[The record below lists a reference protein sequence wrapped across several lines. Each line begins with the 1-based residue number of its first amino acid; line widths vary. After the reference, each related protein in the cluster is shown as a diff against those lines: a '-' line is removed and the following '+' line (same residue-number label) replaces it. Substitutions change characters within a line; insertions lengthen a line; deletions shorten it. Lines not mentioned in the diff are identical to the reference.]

1 MNRRAIFFLVMM
13 LAVVGNASEYPAWV
27 INFKASPVVLKHLK
41 PGPGFTVENKSG
53 RPISNFRFGCVKDGS
68 PVKFAFTPENIA
80 LESTGPGSKKTF
92 KGWTPVQLA
101 CSRRTTQIGVIEVLF
116 SDGSS
121 WSAPISFQKL
131 FGKDALPAIP

>member
-1 MNRRAIFFLVMM
+1 MKRRAIFFLVLM
-13 LAVVGNASEYPAWV
+13 LAVVGNAAEYPAWV

-53 RPISNFRFGCVKDGS
+53 KPISNFRFGCVKGGS
-68 PVKFAFTPENIA
+68 QVEFAFTPENIA
-80 LESTGPGSKKTF
+80 FESTGPGSKKTF
-92 KGWTPVQLA
+92 KGWTPVQLV
-101 CSRRTTQIGVIEVLF
+101 CSRSLSQIGIIEVLF
-116 SDGSS
+116 SDNSA